1 MAQWFKRATRP
12 VAGPPPHHQRLP
24 HPWEDAA
31 LWWTF
36 RSIGASAPNPAAAVA
51 MGTEPV
57 GPPAGSVLIS
67 AVPQRMDGMAGAG
80 QRGAGPAEPRWV
92 VGLHDEMIWNR
103 LNASMDTAI
112 NSGVHLCITVGSPTS
127 PQRLVMIPTPVPAL
141 ITMAVLAVPVTV
153 VSAAISS
160 VPVEV
165 ISVETVL
172 VKAIPVKPA
181 AIPVKLAAVV
191 GLAERRRLA
200 SARVC

>member
-1 MAQWFKRATRP
+1 M
-12 VAGPPPHHQRLP
+12 V
-24 HPWEDAA
+24 D
-31 LWWTF
+31 F
-36 RSIGASAPNPAAAVA
+36 RSIGASAPNPAAAPA

-80 QRGAGPAEPRWV
+80 QRGVAPAESIWV
-92 VGLHDEMIWNR
+92 VGFHDEMTWNC
-103 LNASMDTAI
+103 LNALMDTAI
-112 NSGVHLCITVGSPTS
+112 NSGVHLCKTFGSPTS
-127 PQRLVMIPTPVPAL
+127 PQRLAVIPTPVPAL

-153 VSAAISS
+153 VSAAVSS

-181 AIPVKLAAVV
+181 AIPVKVAAVV

-200 SARVC
+200 GARVC